1 MAQQSDMDFSPISP
15 LSIASNATAPTPCDE
30 LTAMK
35 TYIRRLQIICN
46 EKEKTVSLLRLDP
59 GHVESD
65 SLYQLAW
72 SEYQDIQG
80 TLQQA
85 VSDFDSLSP
94 CTNPGCSHQISPI
107 NSPKSTPPSP
117 TRRNLQHKRKDE
129 DNFEFPPLRKTARK
143 MVLESSEDTPV
154 VNQFSLLPNVI
165 IKQVSGQLV
174 PPPTDNQNSTVN
186 QNSTEVTDDQQK
198 PGNNP
203 LPPPIMMKITKTY
216 REQVDTVKRIFP
228 HLRLKTTGEYIKLY
242 SNTTEQNHIVR
253 QTLIE
258 LGYKFYVITPKN
270 ERPIKVV
277 IKGYP
282 KTADPNHIKSDL
294 EKEGFLPERV
304 TQLELEDELSKNP
317 QSSKSLSQD
326 LWRIYK
332 NFRLKNASTPK
343 DHSRWI

>member
-1 MAQQSDMDFSPISP
+1 MDFSHLSP
-15 LSIASNATAPTPCDE
+15 LSTTSNGTAPTPCDE

-35 TYIRRLQIICN
+35 GYIRRLQIICN

-94 CTNPGCSHQISPI
+94 CTNPGCSHQISPK
-107 NSPKSTPPSP
+107 NSPNNTPPPSP
-117 TRRNLQHKRKDE
+117 SRRNLQQKRKDE

-143 MVLESSEDTPV
+143 MVLESSDDIPV

-165 IKQVSGQLV
+165 IKQVLR
-174 PPPTDNQNSTVN
+174 
-186 QNSTEVTDDQQK
+186 K
-198 PGNNP
+198 
-203 LPPPIMMKITKTY
+203 
-216 REQVDTVKRIFP
+216 QVDTVKRIFP
-228 HLRLKTTGEYIKLY
+228 TPQIKNYWKYIKLY
-242 SNTTEQNHIVR
+242 PNTTEQNRLVR
-253 QTLIE
+253 QTLIG

-282 KTADPNHIKSDL
+282 KTADLNILSPDL
-294 EKEGFLPERV
+294 RKK
-304 TQLELEDELSKNP
+304 DS
-317 QSSKSLSQD
+317 
-326 LWRIYK
+326 Y
-332 NFRLKNASTPK
+332 PK
-343 DHSRWI
+343 G

>member
-1 MAQQSDMDFSPISP
+1 MCQINNYKNALPAGRLIPIVSNYPNELVTLDLLGPYPVSRSGFDRVQRRSNKSQDGKKKGSEVKCELEKEGLSFRNDQGEKHTNKTNKRRPLIRSIPSSWSEKALFSATSVVQISH
-15 LSIASNATAPTPCDE
+15 LVT
-30 LTAMK
+30 LTA
-35 TYIRRLQIICN
+35 YDSS
-46 EKEKTVSLLRLDP
+46 EKGKDMTRSKR
-59 GHVESD
+59 HVESD

-129 DNFEFPPLRKTARK
+129 DNFEFPPLRKTVRK
-143 MVLESSEDTPV
+143 MVLESSEDIPV

-165 IKQVSGQLV
+165 IKQVSGQLA
-174 PPPTDNQNSTVN
+174 PPTTVN
-186 QNSTEVTDDQQK
+186 QNSTEVTVDQQK

-228 HLRLKTTGEYIKLY
+228 H
-242 SNTTEQNHIVR
+242 
-253 QTLIE
+253 
-258 LGYKFYVITPKN
+258 P
-270 ERPIKVV
+270 
-277 IKGYP
+277 
-282 KTADPNHIKSDL
+282 SD
-294 EKEGFLPERV
+294 
-304 TQLELEDELSKNP
+304 
-317 QSSKSLSQD
+317 
-326 LWRIYK
+326 
-332 NFRLKNASTPK
+332 
-343 DHSRWI
+343 

>member
-1 MAQQSDMDFSPISP
+1 MAQQTDMDFSPLSP
-15 LSIASNATAPTPCDE
+15 LSIASNGTAPTPCDE

-35 TYIRRLQIICN
+35 SYIRRLQMICN
-46 EKEKTVSLLRLDP
+46 EKEKTVSLLRLDQ

-72 SEYQDIQG
+72 IEYQDIQG
-80 TLQQA
+80 TIQQA

-94 CTNPGCSHQISPI
+94 CTNPGCSHQISPK
-107 NSPKSTPPSP
+107 NSPNCTPPPSP
-117 TRRNLQHKRKDE
+117 SRRNLQHKRKDE
-129 DNFEFPPLRKTARK
+129 DDFEFPPLRKTVRK
-143 MVLESSEDTPV
+143 MVLESSEDIPV
-154 VNQFSLLPNVI
+154 VNQFSLLRNVI
-165 IKQVSGQLV
+165 IKQVSGQLA
-174 PPPTDNQNSTVN
+174 PPPTNNQNSN
-186 QNSTEVTDDQQK
+186 DVTKDQQK

-242 SNTTEQNHIVR
+242 SNTTEQNRIVR

-282 KTADPNHIKSDL
+282 KTADPNHIKLDL

-304 TQLELEDELSKNP
+304 TQLIGRRTKQKLPVFQVTLP
-317 QSSKSLSQD
+317 
-326 LWRIYK
+326 R
-332 NFRLKNASTPK
+332 
-343 DHSRWI
+343 